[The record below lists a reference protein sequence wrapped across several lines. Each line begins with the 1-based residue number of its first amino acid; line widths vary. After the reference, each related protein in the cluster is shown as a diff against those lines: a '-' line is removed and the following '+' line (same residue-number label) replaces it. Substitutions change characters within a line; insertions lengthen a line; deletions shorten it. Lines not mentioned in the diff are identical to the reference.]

1 MRFVIYGAGGIGGSL
16 GARLH
21 LAGEDVIL
29 IARGE
34 HASVMQTEGMHFV
47 SPNHNEVLKIPTVV
61 HPREIDFHSSDVVIL
76 CMKGQ
81 HTESA
86 LRDLYQHAPDNVSVV
101 CCQNG
106 VANERMAI
114 RRFANV
120 YGMVVLVPA
129 EHLKP
134 GEVINFADSKAG
146 MLDAGKYPQG
156 IDANVEK
163 ITAAVDRAGFTS
175 MPQARIMSYKYSKL
189 LGNLN
194 NAVQAVTGVGSRELS
209 RKLREEAL
217 ACYDAAQIECTSYE
231 ENMRRREKIQ
241 GGPVPGHER
250 HGGSSLQSMMR
261 QTGDIEADY
270 LNGEIVQLGRLHGIQ
285 TPANEVV
292 QRVANKVVR
301 EGLSIGSISIEALE
315 RMVDDQGAESTAESI
330 T

>member
-1 MRFVIYGAGGIGGSL
+1 MRFIIYGAGGIGGSL

-21 LAGEDVIL
+21 LAGEDVVL

-34 HASVMQTEGMHFV
+34 HASVLQSVGLHFI
-47 SPNHNEVLKIPTVV
+47 SPRQNQVLRIPTVV
-61 HPREIDFHSSDVVIL
+61 HPREIDYRSNDVVIL

-81 HTESA
+81 HTEGA
-86 LRDLYQHAPDNVSVV
+86 LRDLYQHAPDSISVV

-106 VANERMAI
+106 VANERMAV
-114 RRFANV
+114 RRFGNV

-146 MLDAGKYPQG
+146 MLDAGRYPVG
-156 IDANVEK
+156 IDAKVEK
-163 ITAAVDRAGFTS
+163 ITDAVDRAGFTS
-175 MPQARIMSYKYSKL
+175 MPQERIMSYKYSKL

-217 ACYDAAQIECTSYE
+217 ACYDAAGIECTSYE

-241 GGPVPGHER
+241 GGPVPGHDR

-285 TPANEVV
+285 TPANAIV
-292 QRVANKVVR
+292 QRVANRVVR
-301 EGLSIGSISIEALE
+301 EGLSIGSISIEDLE
-315 RMVDDQGAESTAESI
+315 RMVEDETTGSTAESI
-330 T
+330 A

>member
-1 MRFVIYGAGGIGGSL
+1 MRFVIYGAGGIGGSV

-21 LAGEDVIL
+21 LAGEEVVL

-34 HASVMQTEGMHFV
+34 HAAVLQSEGLHFV
-47 SPNHNEVLKIPTVV
+47 TPRLNQVLDIPTVV
-61 HPREIDFHSSDVVIL
+61 HPREIDFQSNDVVIL

-86 LRDLYQHAPDNVSVV
+86 LRDLANHAPDSISVV

-106 VANERMAI
+106 VANERMAL
-114 RRFANV
+114 RRFAHV

-146 MLDAGKYPQG
+146 MLDAGCYPQG
-156 IDANVEK
+156 VDAKVEE
-163 ITAAVDRAGFTS
+163 ITHAVDGAGFSS
-175 MPQARIMSYKYSKL
+175 MPQEKIMSYKYSKL

-194 NAVQAVTGVGSRELS
+194 NAVQAVTGAGSRELS

-217 ACYDAAQIECTSYE
+217 ACYDAADVECTSFE

-285 TPANEVV
+285 TPANAVV
-292 QRVANKVVR
+292 QRVANKAVR
-301 EGLSIGSISIEALE
+301 EKLSIGWISIEDLE
-315 RMVDDQGAESTAESI
+315 RMVEDETTGSTAESI
-330 T
+330 A